1 MPKEL
6 CMIDTKH
13 RWLFLLLTI
22 IVLLNG
28 IMLSASISRS
38 QADPPPPYQF
48 PYAQAGLTREQAAAH
63 LVSRFTYGAVP
74 GQIED
79 IVNMRLENWFQQ
91 QLTANPKDDKVNA
104 LLNDYDA
111 LKLSNADI
119 INTYFKNAQILR
131 MAIADGVI
139 DRDSAKLNKGE
150 YRDQLK
156 DYVKKKQIK
165 PERELILQF
174 SSQKIIRA
182 VYTNNQLQ
190 EVLTEFWFNHFNI
203 SFTKK
208 ICAQFIPGYERDAIR
223 PHALGAFEDL
233 LVSTAKSPAMLLYLD
248 NFSSVGTKDT
258 IAEKKQGKKGRMK
271 GLNENYAREVMELHT
286 LGVDGGYTQNDVTE
300 AARILTGWTLYP
312 IGKENFGNGYKK
324 LLEREGED
332 KLKARGFIHD
342 GDFLFTP
349 NRHDTGEKIVMGKS
363 FPPGKGYEEGLQL
376 LTFLAHHPA
385 TAKFICTK
393 IATRFVSDEPPV
405 RLIEKMAKT
414 FLERNGDIKQ
424 VLITMVSSTEFW
436 EPSAIRAKTKSPL
449 EVAVSSL
456 RALNAEVYKPYEIYT
471 WITRMGQPL
480 YFYQAPTGSP
490 DRGQY
495 WINTGSLLNRM
506 NFGLALADGRI
517 PGVKFNLL
525 ALNKNHE
532 PESAED
538 ALITYSNLLL
548 PERNIE
554 ETVKRLT
561 PLLNAQNLDQKINE
575 AAGSAASD
583 STMRMVTTDSLGGE
597 ALMLMNPLTQTTG
610 QSKYRLSQAIGI
622 LLGSPEF
629 QRR

>member
-1 MPKEL
+1 
-6 CMIDTKH
+6 MIDTKH
-13 RWLFLLLTI
+13 RWLFLLVTI

-28 IMLSASISRS
+28 IMLSASISQS
-38 QADPPPPYQF
+38 QADPPPSYRF

-63 LVSRFTYGAVP
+63 LVSRFTYGVVP

-79 IVNMRLENWFQQ
+79 IVNMGLENWFQQ
-91 QLTANPKDDKVNA
+91 QLTANLKDDKVNA
-104 LLNDYDA
+104 LLDDYDA

-119 INTYFKNAQILR
+119 VNTYFKNAQILR

-156 DYVKKKQIK
+156 DYAKKKQIK
-165 PERELILQF
+165 PERELIRQF

-190 EVLTEFWFNHFNI
+190 EVLAEFWFNHFNI

-258 IAEKKQGKKGRMK
+258 IAEKKQEKKGRMK

-312 IGKENFGNGYKK
+312 IGKENFGNSYKK

-349 NRHDTGEKIVMGKS
+349 NRHDTGKKIVMGKS

-385 TAKFICTK
+385 TAKFISTK

-480 YFYQAPTGSP
+480 YFYQAPTGFP

-538 ALITYSNLLL
+538 ALITYSKLLL
-548 PERNIE
+548 PERNVE

-583 STMRMVTTDSLGGE
+583 STMRMATTDSLSGE

-610 QSKYRLSQAIGI
+610 QSKYRLSQVIGI